1 MANRFSRTDES
12 IIGQWWWSVDRTLL
26 SAILLISIFGSIMVF
41 SASTSVADSLNKSS
55 YYFFVKQLILLVTS
69 TLAMIVISMLPIKT
83 IRRLAFLSTIVITI
97 LLIITPI
104 FGVEIKGA
112 ARWIRIFGFS
122 LQVSEFAK
130 PAFAVTSAWL
140 FSTHFEGKNI
150 PGIWIATFIFVL
162 FASLFLIQ
170 PDLGQTIVLSTIW
183 FSQFIVAGLPLLI
196 IFGLLF
202 LSLTFLFLTYLF
214 LPHVTQR
221 IDIWLD
227 PSSGDTYQITKSLE
241 AFADGAWF
249 GVGPGNGD
257 LKNVLPDVHSD
268 FIFSVVGEEW
278 GIIGGGAIISVFAFI
293 IFRVL
298 NNARK
303 SNNLFVILTL
313 VGLITQFSVQTA
325 INLSSTMGLIPS
337 KGMTLPYISYGGS
350 SLVAMGVTMGIILSF
365 TRKRFD

>member
-1 MANRFSRTDES
+1 MQNRFSRTDES
-12 IIGQWWWSVDRTLL
+12 IIGQWWWSVDRALL
-26 SAILLISIFGSIMVF
+26 SAILLISIFGTIMVF
-41 SASTSVADSLNKSS
+41 SASTSVADNLNKST
-55 YYFFVKQLILLVTS
+55 YYFFIKQLILLSTS
-69 TLAMIVISMLPIKT
+69 TLVMIVISMLPIKT
-83 IRRLAFLSTIVITI
+83 IRRLTFLSTVVIVI

-112 ARWIRIFGFS
+112 KRWIHIFGFS

-162 FASLFLIQ
+162 FAGLFMIQ
-170 PDLGQTIVLSTIW
+170 PDLGQTILLSTIW
-183 FSQFIVAGLPLLI
+183 LNQFIVVGLPLPI
-196 IFGLLF
+196 IFGFLFLAIISLF
-202 LSLTFLFLTYLF
+202 LSYIY

-221 IDIWLD
+221 IDKWLD

-241 AFADGAWF
+241 AFADGSWF

-278 GIIGGGAIISVFAFI
+278 GVIGGMTIISVFTFI

-298 NNARK
+298 NKARQ

-313 VGLITQFSVQTA
+313 VGLITQFSVQAA

-350 SLVAMGVTMGIILSF
+350 SLLATGVAMGIILSF

>member
-1 MANRFSRTDES
+1 MQNRFSRTDES
-12 IIGQWWWSVDRTLL
+12 IIGRWWWSVDRTLL
-26 SAILLISIFGSIMVF
+26 SAILLISIFGTIMVF
-41 SASTSVADSLNKSS
+41 SASTSVADGLNKPA
-55 YYFFVKQLILLVTS
+55 YHFFVKQLILLSAS
-69 TLAMIVISMLPIKT
+69 TFTMIVISMLPIKT
-83 IRRLAFLSTIVITI
+83 IRRLTFLGTIVIGI

-104 FGVEIKGA
+104 LGVEIKGA
-112 ARWIRIFGFS
+112 SRWIRISGFS

-150 PGIWIATFIFVL
+150 PGIWIATFIYIL
-162 FASLFLIQ
+162 FACLFMIQ
-170 PDLGQTIVLSTIW
+170 PDLGQTIVISTIW
-183 FSQFIVAGLPLLI
+183 LSQFIVAGLPLLVV
-196 IFGLLF
+196 FGLLF
-202 LSLTFLFLTYLF
+202 LAIISLFFAYML

-221 IDIWLD
+221 INKWID

-241 AFADGAWF
+241 AFADGSWF
-249 GVGPGNGD
+249 GVGPGNGV

-278 GIIGGGAIISVFAFI
+278 GIIGSTAMVSVFAFI

-298 NNARK
+298 NKARQ
-303 SNNLFVILTL
+303 SNNLFIILTL
-313 VGLITQFSVQTA
+313 VGLITEFSVQTA

-350 SLVAMGVTMGIILSF
+350 SLLAMGMTMGIILSF